1 MDLAEDAANGLG
13 RCNHDLAEWDVMQ
26 AHRPLSPHLQVYRLA
41 LGTVLSGLHR
51 ISGVALSAGSLLLV
65 GWLVAAACG
74 AAAYATAIRFFSSI
88 PVRLVLAGALA
99 AFWYH
104 LFAGLRH
111 MAWDLGLGFEKSVIR
126 KSGMTVIALAVLM
139 SILTL
144 ALARRFFLAAP

>member
-1 MDLAEDAANGLG
+1 VDLAEDAANGLG
-13 RCNHDLAEWDVMQ
+13 RRKHDLAEWSVMQ
-26 AHRPLSPHLQVYRLA
+26 APRPLSPHLQVYRLA

-65 GWLVAAACG
+65 GWLVAAARG
-74 AAAYATAIRFFSSI
+74 AETYATAIRFFSSV

-111 MAWDLGLGFEKSVIR
+111 MAWDLGLGFEKSVTR

-139 SILTL
+139 SIVTLT
-144 ALARRFFLAAP
+144 LARRFFLAAP